1 MTPMGDS
8 IDRTNGTKVAG
19 MVHGHMYP
27 CGWRHDWGLVLAETK
42 DGSASSAR
50 DLAGRRALAA
60 RLPPRTRYP
69 TDMEHERTL
78 FTTAEA
84 AAQLGISQNAVQN
97 AIQRGTLEHVAISP
111 RLNMVTRDGI
121 EAYRRAHLGQVGRPP
136 RRKRRTQTAAASAA
150 SVTTEHHTGG
160 EGGATHPAEETN
172 DEHDA

>member
-19 MVHGHMYP
+19 MVRGHMYP

-42 DGSASSAR
+42 DGIASSAR
-50 DLAGRRALAA
+50 DLAGRRALAV

-84 AAQLGISQNAVQN
+84 ATQLGISQNAVQN

-136 RRKRRTQTAAASAA
+136 RKKRRARTTRDAAA
-150 SVTTEHHTGG
+150 TERHTVD
-160 EGGATHPAEETN
+160 EGGASHPPEE
-172 DEHDA
+172 

>member
-1 MTPMGDS
+1 MDDT
-8 IDRTNGTKVAG
+8 IDRTNGTKAA
-19 MVHGHMYP
+19 HWHTYP
-27 CGWRHDWGLVLAETK
+27 CGRHHGWGLLIAGEK
-42 DGSASSAR
+42 DGIAPGVR
-50 DLAGRRALAA
+50 DLVSRRAPAA
-60 RLPPRTRYP
+60 RLPPFTRYP

-136 RRKRRTQTAAASAA
+136 RRKRRARTAAASAA

-160 EGGATHPAEETN
+160 EGGTTHPSEETN